1 MRVVEEKAVA
11 MAVIVVVL
19 TVGVRVV
26 TSVGAVKVGLRAE
39 VAVESAVGLTA
50 PVGTEESKEEV
61 EMVEAVREEVV
72 KAAAGAVVA
81 MVAAALAAKV
91 MAVVNEALQEVAAA
105 RAAAVT
111 SMQDPDVPIA
121 SSAARATWVEETG
134 GAVRAMLTEV
144 GARAG
149 VAKAGGALAADA
161 TAVEGMVA
169 AGRVEAAREEGE
181 KEWEGMVEVSTAA

>member
-72 KAAAGAVVA
+72 KAEVGAVVA

-121 SSAARATWVEETG
+121 SSAARAMWVGEME
-134 GAVRAMLTEV
+134 GAVRAMLTEAEV
-144 GARAG
+144 RAAEGMEMVRWVVVAWVEAEQEGAALVEEEWAG
-149 VAKAGGALAADA
+149 VAKVL
-161 TAVEGMVA
+161 
-169 AGRVEAAREEGE
+169 GR
-181 KEWEGMVEVSTAA
+181 